1 MGSILRLIR
10 RALWGAILLAVL
22 LSTFGYAVY
31 AANGILDEVEQRN
44 RRSEH
49 DGAMPGTAT
58 VIAEHLTES
67 AATVTFTPSATVT
80 ATETATMTATETAT
94 ETATVTATET
104 ATERPTATLT
114 RTSTPL
120 PTGTARPTR
129 PPATE
134 TPQSL
139 ALAQAA
145 TAAESPTAIPTNTPR
160 PTTIPTNTP
169 RPSATPLPSATYTP
183 SLTFTPSTTPTA
195 SPTLTPS
202 IAPTATYVI
211 EGTYIAPYLT
221 PVVEIP
227 PRVPLMEDDPDI
239 VNIALLGSD
248 TAQGAGI
255 GRTDVIILVSVNKR
269 ANTAAMWHLPRDLF
283 VYIPDHTMD
292 RINLAFAYGARSDF
306 PGGAFGLFKETVLYN
321 FGIELDYYARADFD
335 DFQLIVK
342 ELGGVEVSVDCAI
355 SDWRLIDPEMDP
367 TLEESWEQYTLPIGR
382 QKLEPYMA
390 LWYARSRVTTSDF
403 DRGRRQMDLLRA
415 MWHQAREQGLFEQ
428 VTELWPE
435 ASAIIDTN
443 MTLADA
449 LSFVPLAASLDM
461 SAIARYG
468 GAVGVHYEAFKTP
481 DDGRSVFLPQREAL
495 IPLIHDFLT
504 PPTSNRLGRQATSIE
519 VIDASNW
526 NIGFDAVASDRL
538 AWEGFATVRGG
549 SGGGAGR
556 DLTVL
561 YDYTGQSKGSVL
573 QDLMRVLRVSEG
585 QVIVE
590 PDPNRTVDY
599 RVEIGRG
606 YNSCVQGNAED
617 ELLQGPP
624 VAESP

>member
-1 MGSILRLIR
+1 MGMVLRLIR
-10 RALWGAILLAVL
+10 RVLWGVILLAVL

-44 RRSEH
+44 RRGEH
-49 DGAMPGTAT
+49 DRMMPGTAT
-58 VIAEHLTES
+58 AIAERLTES
-67 AATVTFTPSATVT
+67 AATATFTPSTTPTAT
-80 ATETATMTATETAT
+80 ATETATA
-94 ETATVTATET
+94 
-104 ATERPTATLT
+104 TATLT
-114 RTSTPL
+114 PSPTRTPTDTSAPTRTPP

-129 PPATE
+129 QPATA
-134 TPQSL
+134 TPQGV

-145 TAAESPTAIPTNTPR
+145 AAAESPTAIPTNTPR
-160 PTTIPTNTP
+160 ATVIPTNTP
-169 RPSATPLPSATYTP
+169 RPSLTPLPSATETP
-183 SLTFTPSTTPTA
+183 SLTFTPSLTPTA

-211 EGTYIAPYLT
+211 EGTYSAPYLT

-227 PRVPLMEDDPDI
+227 PRVPLMEDDPEI

-248 TAQGAGI
+248 TIQGAGI

-283 VYIPDHTMD
+283 VYIPNHTMD

-321 FGIELDYYARADFD
+321 FGIELDYYARVDFD

-355 SDWRLIDPEMDP
+355 TDWRLIDPELDP

-415 MWHQAREQGLFEQ
+415 MWYQAREQGLFEQ

-443 MTLADA
+443 MTLTDV
-449 LSFVPLAASLDM
+449 LGFVPLAASLDM

-468 GAVGVHYEAFKTP
+468 GTAGVHYEAFKTP
-481 DDGRSVFLPQREAL
+481 DDGRSVFLPKREAL

-504 PPTSNRLGRQATSIE
+504 PPTSNRLSRQATSIE

-538 AWEGFATVRGG
+538 AWEGFATIRGG

-561 YDYTGQSKGSVL
+561 YDYTGQAKGSVL
-573 QDLMRVLRVSEG
+573 QDLMRVLRVSEA
-585 QVIVE
+585 QVVVE
-590 PDPNRTVDY
+590 PDPNRAVDF

-617 ELLQGPP
+617 ELQQGPP
-624 VAESP
+624 IAEAAPDGP